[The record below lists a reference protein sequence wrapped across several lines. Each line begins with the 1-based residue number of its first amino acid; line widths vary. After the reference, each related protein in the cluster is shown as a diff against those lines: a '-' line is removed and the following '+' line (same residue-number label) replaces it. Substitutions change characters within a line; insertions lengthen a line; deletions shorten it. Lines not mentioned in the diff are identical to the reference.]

1 MYEAEKAKA
10 DEMFKAAVPQ
20 LAKAHELAPEDLTT
34 LKILKNIY
42 IQIDNTAKFTE
53 VNDKLK
59 ALGQ

>member
-1 MYEAEKAKA
+1 
-10 DEMFKAAVPQ
+10 MFKAAVPQ
-20 LAKAHELAPEDLTT
+20 LAEAHKLAPEDITT

-42 IQIDNTAKFTE
+42 IQIDDTANFTE

>member
-1 MYEAEKAKA
+1 
-10 DEMFKAAVPQ
+10 MFKAAVPQ
-20 LAKAHELAPEDLTT
+20 LAKAHELAPEDITT

-42 IQIDNTAKFTE
+42 IQIDDTAKFTE